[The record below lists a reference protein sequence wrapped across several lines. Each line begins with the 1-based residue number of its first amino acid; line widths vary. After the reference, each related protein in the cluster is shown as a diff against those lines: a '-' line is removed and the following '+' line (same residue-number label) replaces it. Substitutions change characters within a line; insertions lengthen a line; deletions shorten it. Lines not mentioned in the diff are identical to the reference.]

1 VGKKRFFQPAQML
14 AMSFSAAILA
24 GSLLLSLPSSARSG
38 RIPYIDA
45 LFTSTSAL
53 CVTGLVAVDTATSFS
68 GTGQLIIITMIQLGG
83 LGIMTFSS
91 LVLLVAGGKV
101 SFSDRLLLQGSFRP
115 SAAKNLKSLVLSVF
129 LFTGALEAA
138 GTLSLFLCFRR
149 TFAPARAL
157 ALSAFHAVSAF
168 CNAGFSLFS
177 ENLTS
182 YRDDVIVNITIMLL
196 IILGGLGFFVLH
208 EGAGSL
214 RGFLRR
220 ENVRFSLHSKLV
232 FTMTAVLVL
241 VPAVLLF
248 LIEMHGSMSGYS
260 LRGKVLSSVFQVVT
274 ARTAGFNTVDLAAFG
289 PDSVFL
295 LMLLMFIG
303 ASPGSTGG
311 GVKTT
316 TVGVILA
323 FLRSKIRGRDS
334 SGLFRRTLPAAG
346 MTKAYTVI
354 SLAIGLVFLSSF
366 VILLDQPGLGLQGVL
381 FEVFSAFG
389 TVGLSLGITAKLSV
403 LSKVM
408 LILTM
413 YIGRVGPVT
422 LLFAFSRYRAAGRY
436 EYAEESV
443 MIG

>member
-1 VGKKRFFQPAQML
+1 MTL
-14 AMSFSAAILA
+14 AMSFFAAILA
-24 GSLLLSLPSSARSG
+24 GSLLLWLPFCARAGS
-38 RIPYIDA
+38 IPYIDA

-53 CVTGLVAVDTATSFS
+53 CVTGLVVVDTPTSFS
-68 GTGQLIIITMIQLGG
+68 GAGQFIIIALIQLGG

-241 VPAVLLF
+241 VPSVLLF
-248 LIEMHGSMSGYS
+248 LIETPASMSGYS
-260 LRGKVLSSVFQVVT
+260 LREKVLSSVFQVVT
-274 ARTAGFNTVDLAAFG
+274 ARTAGFNTVDLAMFG
-289 PDSVFL
+289 SASVFL
-295 LMLLMFIG
+295 IMLLMFIG

-323 FLRSKIRGRDS
+323 FLRSRIRY
-334 SGLFRRTLPAAG
+334 
-346 MTKAYTVI
+346 K
-354 SLAIGLVFLSSF
+354 
-366 VILLDQPGLGLQGVL
+366 
-381 FEVFSAFG
+381 
-389 TVGLSLGITAKLSV
+389 
-403 LSKVM
+403 
-408 LILTM
+408 
-413 YIGRVGPVT
+413 
-422 LLFAFSRYRAAGRY
+422 
-436 EYAEESV
+436 
-443 MIG
+443 